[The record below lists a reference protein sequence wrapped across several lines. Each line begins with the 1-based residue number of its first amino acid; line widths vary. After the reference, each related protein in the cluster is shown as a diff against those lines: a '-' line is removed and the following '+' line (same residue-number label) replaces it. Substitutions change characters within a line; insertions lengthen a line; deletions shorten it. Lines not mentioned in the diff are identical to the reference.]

1 MKEIKAFIHR
11 NRAADVV
18 RILVDAG
25 FNRLS
30 IVEVKSTIPAMSKQ
44 EQAYSVELG
53 RRVVT
58 ESKLEMICEDGRV
71 DEAVR
76 LIRKNA
82 CTGQQLAGWICLS
95 EIAECIPIDD
105 TEE

>member
-11 NRAADVV
+11 NRAPDVV
-18 RILVDAG
+18 RTLVDAG

-44 EQAYSVELG
+44 EQSYSVELG

-58 ESKLEMICEDGRV
+58 EFKVEMICEDGRA

-95 EIAECIPIDD
+95 EITEYFPIDASR
-105 TEE
+105 E